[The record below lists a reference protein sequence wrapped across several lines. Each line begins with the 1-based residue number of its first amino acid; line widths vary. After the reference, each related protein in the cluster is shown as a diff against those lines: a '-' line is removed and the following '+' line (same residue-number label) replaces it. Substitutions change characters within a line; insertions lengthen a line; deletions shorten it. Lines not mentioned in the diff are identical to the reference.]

1 MQDVITETIDERRI
15 VPDRDAGR
23 RLDQVAAELF
33 ASFSRSRLQ
42 AWIRAG
48 ALTVD
53 GVPAA
58 RPRLRLEG
66 GETLHLRVRLEASGE
81 DRPEPI
87 ELEIL
92 HRDEAVLVV
101 SKPPGLV
108 VHPGAGNRAGT
119 LVNALL
125 HYDPDLH
132 VLPRAGIIHRLD
144 KDTSGALLVARTPG
158 AHRCLVEAMQ
168 TRQIERR
175 YEALVFGEMVAGG
188 SVEAPIARHPMDRKR
203 MAVVT
208 GGRSAVT
215 HYRLRARYRGITQ
228 VAVRLETGRT
238 HQIRV
243 HMAYSGYPVLGDPV
257 YGGRGRV
264 PAGVDESLREVIR
277 AFPRQALH
285 AERLAFAHPDS
296 GARIEVNASRPAD
309 LQALIDALERSRD
322 HE

>member
-1 MQDVITETIDERRI
+1 MNDSLPETVDERRR
-15 VPDRDAGR
+15 VPDHDAGR

-33 ASFSRSRLQ
+33 DSFSRGRLQ

-53 GVPAA
+53 GEPAA
-58 RPRLRLEG
+58 RPRLRLAG
-66 GETLHLRVRLEASGE
+66 GETLHLRARLEATGE

-87 ELEIL
+87 ELDML
-92 HRDEAVLVV
+92 HRDETVLVV
-101 SKPPGLV
+101 NKPPGLV

-125 HYDPDLH
+125 HHDPGLQA
-132 VLPRAGIIHRLD
+132 LPRAGIVHRLD

-158 AHRCLVEAMQ
+158 AHRRLVAAMQ
-168 TRQIERR
+168 ARQIERR
-175 YEALVFGEMVAGG
+175 YEALVWGRMVAGG
-188 SVEAPIARHPMDRKR
+188 SVDAPVARHRVDRKR
-203 MAVVT
+203 MAVVE

-215 HYRLRARYRGITQ
+215 HYRVRKRYPGITHI
-228 VAVRLETGRT
+228 AVRLETGRT

-243 HMAYSGYPVLGDPV
+243 HMAHLGYAVLGDPV

-264 PAGVDESLREVIR
+264 PAGAGESLREAIR

-285 AERLAFAHPDS
+285 AERLAFEHPDS
-296 GARIEVNASRPAD
+296 CDRVEVRAPRPTD
-309 LQALIDALERSRD
+309 LQALIDALEQSPN